1 MPFRTGRGERWP
13 CRSAGKGKDYLLRV
27 KDNGVGLPGD
37 IDLKKV
43 ESLGLQLVE
52 TLSTQIG
59 ASIDVT
65 TAPGKGTAF
74 AISFPAH

>member
-1 MPFRTGRGERWP
+1 VE
-13 CRSAGKGKDYLLRV
+13 
-27 KDNGVGLPGD
+27 DNGAGLPGD

-59 ASIDVT
+59 ASIQIT
-65 TAPGKGTAF
+65 TVPGLGTAF
-74 AISFPAH
+74 AITFPAR